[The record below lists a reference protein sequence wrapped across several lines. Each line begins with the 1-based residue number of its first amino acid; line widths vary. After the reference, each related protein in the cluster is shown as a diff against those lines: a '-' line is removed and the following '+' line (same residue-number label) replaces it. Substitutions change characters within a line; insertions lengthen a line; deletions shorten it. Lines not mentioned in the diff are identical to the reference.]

1 MEVREEKEK
10 LKALNLL
17 GRVVELQVGGTR
29 LNGSV
34 FFFN

>member
-1 MEVREEKEK
+1 MEAREEKEK

-17 GRVVELQVGGTR
+17 GRGVELQVGGAR